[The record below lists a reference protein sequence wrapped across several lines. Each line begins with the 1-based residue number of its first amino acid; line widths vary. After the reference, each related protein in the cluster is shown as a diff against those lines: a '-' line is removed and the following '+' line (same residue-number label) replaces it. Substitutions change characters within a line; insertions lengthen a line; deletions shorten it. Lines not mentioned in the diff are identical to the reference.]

1 MPYYRTCTHC
11 GAHYD
16 PGEHHECDD
25 HPAPEQEMARR
36 PVAKKRTVY
45 PREYNSEAYIRQK
58 WLEFDMR

>member
-1 MPYYRTCTHC
+1 MPYYRTCIHC

-16 PGEHHECDD
+16 PGEHHDCDD
-25 HPAPEQEMARR
+25 HQEPEQEMARR
-36 PVAKKRTVY
+36 PVAKRRTVY